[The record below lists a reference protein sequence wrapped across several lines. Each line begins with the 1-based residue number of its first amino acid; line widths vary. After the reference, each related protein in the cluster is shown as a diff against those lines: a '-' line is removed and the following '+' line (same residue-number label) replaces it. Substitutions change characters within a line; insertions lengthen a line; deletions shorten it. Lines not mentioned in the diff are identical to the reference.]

1 MKKKANEEAV
11 VETTEKKRPGRR
23 PMTAAEKAA
32 AAKLRAAEKEKASQ
46 RKTHSHLKPQVF
58 VQYQSAE
65 VDVSALEE
73 AAKAEFHSVKKR
85 ALVTEL
91 RLYVKPE
98 ERMAYYVI
106 NGSHEGSI
114 PF

>member
-1 MKKKANEEAV
+1 MKKKANEEPV
-11 VETTEKKRPGRR
+11 GEPKEKKRPGRR
-23 PMTAAEKAA
+23 PMTAAEKTA
-32 AAKLRAAEKEKASQ
+32 AAKLRAAEKEKAS
-46 RKTHSHLKPQVF
+46 HLKPDVF
-58 VQYQSAE
+58 VQFQNVE

-73 AAKAEFHSVKKR
+73 AAKSEFRGVKKR

-91 RLYVKPE
+91 KLYVKPE

-106 NGSHEGSI
+106 NGSYEGSI

>member
-32 AAKLRAAEKEKASQ
+32 AAELRAAEKEKA
-46 RKTHSHLKPQVF
+46 SHLKPQVF